1 MTESVSIDSH
11 GVYNRRKNTLG
22 TNLLAVSLASCLFL
36 TKQGSALTRLLTPNL
51 ALLVLL
57 NTLDY
62 RRVRRNDEI
71 YPFRTFACTLLF
83 KPSIDYR

>member
-11 GVYNRRKNTLG
+11 GVYNRRKHTLG

-36 TKQGSALTRLLTPNL
+36 TKQGLALTRLLILDL
-51 ALLVLL
+51 AVLVPL

-62 RRVRRNDEI
+62 CAEYVVMMGCI
-71 YPFRTFACTLLF
+71 YFASCLYAIF
-83 KPSIDYR
+83 